1 MILKIDAR
9 GQRCPWPAIRL
20 ARALR
25 EAHPQIEIM
34 ADDPAAERELTA
46 VATAA
51 GATITR
57 QSSQFSQIFHV
68 AGPGVINISF
78 TSNG

>member
-1 MILKIDAR
+1 MLEIDAR

-25 EAHPQIEIM
+25 EDHCSIQIT

-46 VATAA
+46 VAHAIGANIEQISNGLAA
-51 GATITR
+51 VYLITR
-57 QSSQFSQIFHV
+57 GDV
-68 AGPGVINISF
+68 VNVSF
-78 TSNG
+78 TRAV

>member
-25 EAHPQIEIM
+25 EAHARIEIM

-57 QSSQFSQIFHV
+57 QMSQLSQIFHV
-68 AGPGVINISF
+68 TGPGVVNTSF